1 MDTALAP
8 VAVPKNWKKGKWV
21 ALKKWA
27 FVSALL
33 VLPATVLS
41 RESDWSLGMYGG
53 QYYDTEPAGFSQGNA
68 NFKDQYILA
77 INATR
82 TVWRSATLPM
92 SIEIDGVVGQQ
103 FGQASL
109 TEIAVAPVVRWS
121 GFPWNDV
128 VQTDV
133 RLGPLGVSYTSEVSP
148 LERGTDGKGSRWLN
162 FLMIE
167 VAFSSPKNKSDEVF
181 MRLHHRCAVYDLLNN
196 YGANGEDFFVV
207 GYRKHF

>member
-1 MDTALAP
+1 MISGA
-8 VAVPKNWKKGKWV
+8 AVSK
-21 ALKKWA
+21 
-27 FVSALL
+27 
-33 VLPATVLS
+33 
-41 RESDWSLGMYGG
+41 ESDWSLGVYAG

-68 NFKDQYILA
+68 NFKDQYIFAL
-77 INATR
+77 NATK
-82 TVWRSATLPM
+82 TIWRSATLPL

-109 TEIAVAPVVRWS
+109 TEIAVAPVVRWG
-121 GFPWNDV
+121 GFPWNSV
-128 VQTDV
+128 VQTDL
-133 RLGPLGVSYTSEVSP
+133 RLGPLGVSYTTEVSP
-148 LERGTDGKGSRWLN
+148 LERGTDGQGSRLLN

-167 VAFSSPKNKSDEVF
+167 VAFSSPQNTSNEVF